1 MSIYKRVSIGHSINY
16 SLVDFKSRYD
26 PEHKD
31 TVNSLRSRFSNGY
44 PGDPE
49 TLCACASVGNLVVG
63 RAFLEPKSVSPYFK
77 DHFSEPTSRL
87 LELFI
92 NVDETYQ
99 THGIGRLLFDMA
111 CTEGTERGYG
121 IFIEDAT
128 KDARFYGGKNTTRKF
143 NVNHFI
149 SGQGYMCSCK

>member
-1 MSIYKRVSIGHSINY
+1 MRDSRGSQIQRLYNPCLLYHHSLFENVKFFDLFLRYFTVIYKRVSIGHSINY

-63 RAFLEPKSVSPYFK
+63 RAFRAQIS
-77 DHFSEPTSRL
+77 
-87 LELFI
+87 I
-92 NVDETYQ
+92 
-99 THGIGRLLFDMA
+99 A
-111 CTEGTERGYG
+111 
-121 IFIEDAT
+121 IF
-128 KDARFYGGKNTTRKF
+128 
-143 NVNHFI
+143 
-149 SGQGYMCSCK
+149 